1 MNCLFCAWKVRRAQM
16 MASFVQNY
24 CTHIMG
30 ENLGR
35 RVGVPIFLLPKRKFQ
50 FYVLH
55 HPIPK
60 AVHLDGL
67 EIEYKLIA
75 IYRL

>member
-1 MNCLFCAWKVRRAQM
+1 MI
-16 MASFVQNY
+16 ASFVHNY

-30 ENLGR
+30 GNLGR
-35 RVGVPIFLLPKRKFQ
+35 RVGFPVFILPRRKFPS
-50 FYVLH
+50 YVLH